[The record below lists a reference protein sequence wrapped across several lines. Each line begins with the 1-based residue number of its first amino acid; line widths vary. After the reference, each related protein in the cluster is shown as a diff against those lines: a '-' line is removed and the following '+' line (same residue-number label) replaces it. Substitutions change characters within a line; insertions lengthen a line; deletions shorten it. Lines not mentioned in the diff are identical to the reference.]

1 MYDRDRLTP
10 VTLAGEYPVSQ
21 FVVDSLTSDTQLLD
35 DMRCFLL
42 QYGRFHS
49 IPLTGV
55 DHGSGSLCVSFCHI
69 LNFFTIFCDNLDD
82 RNIEFLCKLKVT
94 VIMSRYTHD
103 STCTIISK
111 YIVRKPDWKLL
122 AVQRIDRISTC
133 EHTGLLFILKTVY
146 IGFHGSI
153 KDIFLYSLSC
163 LVCCKRFRKSMLRCK
178 YHECCSVKSI
188 RSCCIDGDLLI
199 SSFNREIYLCTVG
212 FTDPVCLHLLNFF
225 RPVQF
230 VQVI

>member
-1 MYDRDRLTP
+1 MYNRDRLAP
-10 VTLAGEYPVSQ
+10 VTLTGEYPVSQ

-35 DMRCFLL
+35 DMRCFFL
-42 QYGRFHS
+42 QYGRLHAV
-49 IPLTGV
+49 PLTGI

-82 RNIEFLCKLKVT
+82 RNIEFLCELKVT

-163 LVCCKRFRKSMLRCK
+163 LVCCKRFCKSMLRCK
-178 YHECCSVKSI
+178 YHECCSMKSI
-188 RSCCIDGDLLI
+188 RSCCIDRDLLF
-199 SSFNREIYLCTVG
+199 SSLNREIDLCAVG
-212 FTDPVCLHLLNFF
+212 FADPVCLHLFNLL

-230 VQVI
+230 IQIT